1 MDTLEGNI
9 LGRMVNASNSTLVVE
24 SQGQQFVYKPIS
36 GEKPLWDFPEGTL
49 ALRERAAFVM
59 SELLGWGL
67 VPETRLMNGPL
78 GVGSVQTWVEA
89 DTTTIEVTEPN
100 KIPDGWMRIMSGVD
114 ETGHEVTLSHANDKA
129 LSQLAVFD
137 AVINNADRKG
147 GHILTDDN
155 GRHYAIDHGVAFH
168 HETKLRTVLWGWIDE
183 QIEPEWI
190 ADIQRVRQQ
199 LADTELTELLAPIE
213 LDALAER
220 MDALI
225 AEPTFPEP
233 NAHWPAVPWPVF

>member
-1 MDTLEGNI
+1 MDTLTGNI
-9 LGRMVNASNSTLVVE
+9 IGRMVNASNSTLVVE
-24 SQGQQFVYKPIS
+24 SEGKQFVYKPIS

-67 VPETRLMNGPL
+67 VPETRLMDGPL
-78 GVGSVQTWVEA
+78 GVGSVQDWVEA
-89 DTTTIEVTEPN
+89 DTTTIDVTEPN

-114 ETGHEVTLSHANDKA
+114 ESGNEVTLSHANDKA

-168 HETKLRTVLWGWIDE
+168 HEPKLRTVLWGWIDDD
-183 QIEPEWI
+183 IEPEWI
-190 ADIQRVRQQ
+190 QDIQRARNE
-199 LADTELTELLAPIE
+199 LAHTELTELLAPIE
-213 LDALAER
+213 LDALGER

-225 AEPTFPEP
+225 AEPIFPAP
-233 NAHWPAVPWPVF
+233 NSHWPAVPWPVF

>member
-9 LGRMVNASNSTLVVE
+9 LGRMVNASNSTLVIE
-24 SQGQQFVYKPIS
+24 SAGQQFVYKPIS
-36 GEKPLWDFPEGTL
+36 GERPLWDFPEGTL
-49 ALRERAAFVM
+49 ALRERAAYVI
-59 SELLGWGL
+59 SELLGWEL
-67 VPETRLMNGPL
+67 VPETRLMDGPH

-89 DTTTIEVTEPN
+89 DTTTIEVTEPDA
-100 KIPDGWMRIMSGVD
+100 IPDGWMRIMSGVD
-114 ETGHEVTLSHANDKA
+114 ETGHEVTLSHANDKS

-147 GHILTDDN
+147 GHILTDGN
-155 GRHYAIDHGVAFH
+155 GRHFAIDHGVAFH
-168 HETKLRTVLWGWIDE
+168 HEPKLRTVLWGWIDDE
-183 QIEPEWI
+183 IDPTWI
-190 ADIQRVRQQ
+190 ADIQRVRGELATSELSQ
-199 LADTELTELLAPIE
+199 LLSPIE

-233 NAHWPAVPWPVF
+233 NSSWPAVPWPVF